1 MDLVEP
7 PSDLEVNHAITAKMG
22 NLLVVMKAVQ
32 KFMSLLDKKRPAAL
46 SGVLGKGIRTLHPL
60 SIDGHSEP
68 TLHKSK
74 SSDLDDRRI
83 VEAVLAAEGVH
94 RDMTSKIDD
103 SMVVD
108 EPQEE
113 HTPHHKGHKLNEDEL
128 PPSHPVLRSESSGEK
143 GHAHD
148 PLDEEP
154 LFLGIGT
161 GGADES
167 LDVPTQEIVAESPT
181 AAEFSIYELAYQKE
195 VERIRAAQGHTATVY
210 LTRRVDG
217 KKEYKADENMI
228 EAPNA
233 AQVEGS
239 MPHKGFKGLL
249 DEAREKSSQPEVKN
263 AGSKF
268 SDIAAKAI
276 EDTRAKGGAA
286 LEGVL
291 AKAREKRE
299 EMSETSRSEMR

>member
-60 SIDGHSEP
+60 STDGQSEP
-68 TLHKSK
+68 VLFKSK
-74 SSDLDDRRI
+74 SADLYDRRN
-83 VEAVLAAEGVH
+83 VEAALAAEGVH
-94 RDMTSKIDD
+94 HDMANKIDD
-103 SMVVD
+103 TMIVTEPRKEEHSPHYQSHKLSED
-108 EPQEE
+108 EP
-113 HTPHHKGHKLNEDEL
+113 PRPRPL
-128 PPSHPVLRSESSGEK
+128 LRSESSGEK

-161 GGADES
+161 GSDES
-167 LDVPTQEIVAESPT
+167 LDVPPQEVVAESPT
-181 AAEFSIYELAYQKE
+181 AADFSIYELAYQKE
-195 VERIRAAQGHTATVY
+195 VERIRAAQGQAATVY

-228 EAPNA
+228 DAPSA

-239 MPHKGFKGLL
+239 LPHKGFKGLL
-249 DEAREKSSQPEVKN
+249 DEAREKASQPDVKN

-276 EDTRAKGGAA
+276 ENTRTKGGAA

-291 AKAREKRE
+291 AKAKEKRE
-299 EMSETSRSEMR
+299 EMSESTSK

>member
-1 MDLVEP
+1 
-7 PSDLEVNHAITAKMG
+7 MG

-83 VEAVLAAEGVH
+83 VEAALAAEGVH
-94 RDMTSKIDD
+94 RDMTSRIDD
-103 SMVVD
+103 SMIVD

-113 HTPHHKGHKLNEDEL
+113 HAHHKGHKLSEDEL
-128 PPSHPVLRSESSGEK
+128 PPPHAVLRSESSGEK

-161 GGADES
+161 GGGDES
-167 LDVPTQEIVAESPT
+167 LDVPQEEIVAESPT

-195 VERIRAAQGHTATVY
+195 VERIRAAQGYTATVY

-228 EAPNA
+228 DAPNA

-276 EDTRAKGGAA
+276 ENTRAKGGAA
-286 LEGVL
+286 FESVL

-299 EMSETSRSEMR
+299 DQSK